1 MYPDIFQ
8 NGDFFFRVSAFR
20 FRAPKTRAFENGSRK
35 GVCLKTPAYRF
46 PVRGRK

>member
-1 MYPDIFQ
+1 MYPDIFKT
-8 NGDFFFRVSAFR
+8 GDFFSRVSAFR

-35 GVCLKTPAYRF
+35 VVCLKTPAYRF

>member
-1 MYPDIFQ
+1 MYPDIFK
-8 NGDFFFRVSAFR
+8 NGDFFFPR
-20 FRAPKTRAFENGSRK
+20 FSLPSPKTRAFENGSRK